1 MQEEEIHCELVSEQ
15 QQTDEMRTLLE
26 DIVLAE
32 RSLAKLENQKTWITE
47 FTEETVAALANADE
61 QVEEA
66 VKALW

>member
-32 RSLAKLENQKTWITE
+32 RSLAKLEKQKTWITE
-47 FTEETVAALANADE
+47 FTEETVGALANADE